1 MLELKVI
8 GLGGIGCALLP
19 PLARYL
25 YYAGSGCRLTLVDG
39 DAFEQRNLPR
49 QAFRA
54 PGNKARV
61 KAEEIAQE
69 FPGLSVRAIA
79 EFVTAGN
86 VADLIR
92 SGDVVFLGVD
102 NHRTRKVVS
111 DHCERLADA
120 LLISG
125 GNEWTDGNV
134 QVYCRRGGRD
144 LSAPLTRFHPEIA
157 CPRDGSPADASCDQ
171 AVAAGAPQLL
181 FMNLAVASAMLNAF
195 YAWQQGG
202 IRYGEVY
209 LDILAGRSQPVERR
223 GSRE

>member
-1 MLELKVI
+1 MLEIKVI

-25 YYAGSGCRLTLVDG
+25 YYAGIGCRLTLVDG

-54 PGNKARV
+54 AGNKARV
-61 KAEEIAQE
+61 KAEEMAQE
-69 FPGLSVRAIA
+69 FPGLSVRAIP
-79 EFVTAGN
+79 EFVTPVN
-86 VADLIR
+86 VTDLVR

-111 DHCERLADA
+111 DHCERLADV

-134 QVYCRRGGRD
+134 QVYFRREGRD
-144 LSAPLTRFHPEIA
+144 VSAPLTRFHPEIVLPA
-157 CPRDGSPADASCDQ
+157 DGSPADASCDQ

-195 YAWQQGG
+195 YAWQQGA

-209 LDILAGRSQPVERR
+209 VDILAGRSQPVERR

>member
-1 MLELKVI
+1 MLEIRVI

-25 YYAGSGCRLTLVDG
+25 YHAGTGCRLTLVDG

-49 QAFRA
+49 QSFTAA
-54 PGNKARV
+54 GNKARV
-61 KAEEIAQE
+61 KGEEVARE
-69 FPGLSVRAIA
+69 FPGLSVRAVP
-79 EFVTAGN
+79 EFVTPAN
-86 VADLIR
+86 AADLIQ

-102 NHRTRKVVS
+102 NHRTQKVVS
-111 DHCERLADA
+111 DHCEGLSDV

-134 QVYCRRGGRD
+134 QIYVRQGGRD

-157 CPRDGSPADASCDQ
+157 LPGDGSPGDASCDA

-202 IRYGEVY
+202 LRYGEVY
-209 LDILAGRSQPVERR
+209 LDILAGRSQPVQR
-223 GSRE
+223 GVSGE

>member
-1 MLELKVI
+1 MLEIKVI

-25 YYAGSGCRLTLVDG
+25 HYAGTGCRLTLVDG

-49 QAFRA
+49 QSFRA
-54 PGNKARV
+54 AGNKARV
-61 KAEEIAQE
+61 KAEELAQE
-69 FPGLSVRAIA
+69 FTGLSVRAIP
-79 EFVTAGN
+79 EFVSPAN
-86 VADLIR
+86 ASDLIR
-92 SGDVVFLGVD
+92 NGDVVFLGVD

-111 DHCERLADA
+111 DHCERLPDI

-134 QVYCRRGGRD
+134 QVYCRQGGRD

-157 CPRDGSPADASCDQ
+157 FPGDGSPADASCDA
-171 AVAAGAPQLL
+171 AVTAGTPQLL

-202 IRYGEVY
+202 VRYGEVY
-209 LDILAGRSQPVERR
+209 LDILAGRSQPVQRG

>member
-1 MLELKVI
+1 MLEIRVI
-8 GLGGIGCALLP
+8 GLGGIGCALLL

-25 YYAGSGCRLTLVDG
+25 YYAGTACRLTLVDG

-54 PGNKARV
+54 GGNKARV
-61 KAEEIAQE
+61 KAEELAQE
-69 FPGLSVRAIA
+69 FPGLSVRAVS
-79 EFVTAGN
+79 EFVTATN
-86 VADLIR
+86 VPDLIW

-102 NHRTRKVVS
+102 NHRTRKVIS
-111 DHCERLADA
+111 DHCERLGDV

-134 QVYCRRGGRD
+134 QVYCRQGGRD

-157 CPRDGSPADASCDQ
+157 APGDASPAEASCD
-171 AVAAGAPQLL
+171 AAAAAGAPQLL
-181 FMNLAVASAMLNAF
+181 FMNLTVASAMLNAF
-195 YAWQQGG
+195 YAWQQGRLG
-202 IRYGEVY
+202 YGEVY

-223 GSRE
+223 GARG

>member
-1 MLELKVI
+1 MLEIKVV

-25 YYAGSGCRLTLVDG
+25 HYAGIGCRLTLVDG

-54 PGNKARV
+54 AGNKARV
-61 KAEEIAQE
+61 KAEEVAQE
-69 FPGLSVRAIA
+69 FPGLSVRAIG
-79 EFVTAGN
+79 EFVTPGN

-134 QVYCRRGGRD
+134 QVYCRREGRD

-157 CPRDGSPADASCDQ
+157 VPGDGSPADASCDY

-223 GSRE
+223 GFSE